1 MNKFTF
7 LQKFIAC
14 FVAGLVLVAALLVL
28 GRTLPSPLIIPEM
41 VFGLAGL
48 SLLIALIYPFI
59 WQRKDAQNAAN
70 SDKIMHFWQGIIRYV
85 LAFDISIFGFKKIF
99 LQQFIVPY
107 SMYDEKISNL
117 SGEWLTWHYFGF
129 SYTFGLIVAVAQ
141 IGGAILL
148 LFRKTRLL
156 GVILLLPVLL
166 NILFINL
173 FYGLNAGA
181 TLQSIVLSLGLI
193 YLFSL
198 DFKRVL
204 SFLFDVKDGLKN
216 GELWGRGVQ
225 YFLRFATIFI
235 PFALVFSTYYFEI
248 KPDKTSGIYE
258 VKNLHTI
265 SNSDKVIL
273 ITKFYLERGGQCSV
287 QYNETHKREGSYT
300 FEEKN
305 NRLTIILSS
314 ILSSN
319 EQQNDTL
326 IGSKIRE
333 NGKEF
338 VKMTGKWAKKDVDF
352 TLEKT
357 R

>member
-7 LQKFIAC
+7 FQKFIAC
-14 FVAGLVLVAALLVL
+14 LVAGLVLVAALLVL
-28 GRTLPSPLIIPEM
+28 GRTLPESMVIPEM
-41 VFGLAGL
+41 VFGLGGL
-48 SLLIALIYPFI
+48 SLLTSLIYPFI
-59 WQRKDAQNAAN
+59 WERKERQNTAN
-70 SDKIMHFWQGIIRYV
+70 SEAIMAFWQAIIRYT

-107 SMYDEKISNL
+107 SMYDERIGNL

-141 IGGAILL
+141 IGGSILL

-193 YLFSL
+193 YLFLL
-198 DFKRVL
+198 DFKRIL
-204 SFLFDVKDGLKN
+204 GFLFDIKDGLKN

-225 YFLRFATIFI
+225 NLIRFATIFI

-248 KPDKTSGIYE
+248 KPDTTSGIYE
-258 VKNLHTI
+258 VKNLTLNK
-265 SNSDKVIL
+265 SVLKNTDSPF
-273 ITKFYLERGGQCSV
+273 TKFYFERGGQCFAQIS
-287 QYNETHKREGSYT
+287 QDNKRAGHYT

-305 NRLTIILSS
+305 NRLTIILSG
-314 ILSSN
+314 N

-326 IGSKIRE
+326 IGRKTLENDKESLKISG
-333 NGKEF
+333 N
-338 VKMTGKWAKKDVDF
+338 WAKNDVEF
-352 TLEKT
+352 TLEKI

>member
-28 GRTLPSPLIIPEM
+28 GRTLPAPLVIPEM

-48 SLLIALIYPFI
+48 SLLTSLIYPFI

-248 KPDKTSGIYE
+248 KPDTMCGIYE
-258 VKNLHTI
+258 VKNLHSI
-265 SNSDKVIL
+265 SNAIYSKMTL
-273 ITKFYLERGGQCSV
+273 FSKFYLERNGECSV
-287 QYNETHKREGSYT
+287 QFNEIQKREGRYSY
-300 FEEKN
+300 EQRN
-305 NRLTIILSS
+305 NRLTIILKG
-314 ILSSN
+314 N

-326 IGSKIRE
+326 MGTKTLE
-333 NGKEF
+333 NGKGY
-338 VKMTGKWAKKDVDF
+338 VKMAGKWGENDVEF